1 MWTTLLCL
9 GLFREE
15 LQFRMDK
22 SEYNLKI
29 EELKTAMHAHDF
41 EKAVD
46 VADSLDIKKI
56 RDNNLLSLIADAYEL
71 TGDNEQAKK
80 ILLMAYENTNTG
92 RQLAYRLC
100 LISIK
105 LKELDEANEFYQDFI
120 EMAPRDS
127 ARFILKY
134 KMAKA
139 KKKPVEELI
148 KILEDYVNIDME
160 EKWAYELAKLYDV
173 AGEGEKCVNMCD
185 EISLWF
191 AEGKYV
197 VKAMD
202 LKKKYESLTSTQQDN
217 YNKKSENKSK
227 EQEEKKASTQ
237 ELMDKIMEKT
247 SIKSRI
253 DEAVKEANE
262 RKAESKTIEEV
273 TGTEK
278 NIDKIK
284 AVGKEAADTES
295 FDFPEINESVV
306 EEIKPYDDI
315 EGATIDVNSMTH
327 PQEVEEIKIPG
338 ISDDLNELESDSS
351 DKAEAEKEDVVA
363 KTDKEKKRL
372 KLRPFSVKPKKT
384 ENPLKE
390 DKKVEAPVNAK
401 VPLEEDEDFKLIN
414 PDDVSKVE
422 EPVIDDLGEDTTE
435 TVDMEFDEDMDMV
448 MKSDEEKEDIL
459 NVDDVEDILH
469 QLQARGILKAETVN
483 SAVSIIENVRETKKE
498 SKEEK
503 PDEKD
508 VSTLDRWQEDNVEV
522 EKPLEKEQTSV
533 EDNTSDNEKKEQ
545 TSVEDN
551 TSDNEENKASQVEIP
566 DLEEIP
572 DEVEDLPEEPEKE
585 EVEITENQDASEL
598 EVIESQEEEPE
609 VDIEKIAES
618 IPDIEEIQVAEEA
631 QPEEIPSEQEVAENV
646 QKEASETA
654 EDLGKTAIFT
664 IPKADI
670 ETGNNTGEVVVDEEL
685 PNIDAPEIDLETGI
699 PEQDLCEDTKNAEES
714 TENEN
719 AESVDAEKSESA
731 ENEEA
736 VQEEPAQDN
745 SIDLD
750 IHSTKDLSAKVE
762 VISGTDWEQPEYEEK
777 LEEEEEQLEG
787 AKEEAEEGTPE
798 RTSEGELLNRILNK
812 NNEEIPEPEL
822 VATEE
827 ELSVFK
833 NFFNVEGLE
842 DNIQEVVKELIAGYT
857 PNGKSTDGNVVIL
870 GEEKT
875 GKTSLAVEIIKL
887 VNKKRG
893 RRNRRLAKI
902 DATALNKRGF
912 RNSLNK
918 LLGSDL
924 IVENAEKL
932 GAMILSEVVDVS
944 GMFTDDMLIILEG
957 ETEPMEKMLKD
968 SPRLSKVFNH
978 VIRIKQYDIKEWVE
992 YGKRYAKDKGYVME
1006 ELASLAFYK
1015 AIDDYFGE
1023 HKGIGRADVEKL
1035 VDTAIANSHKLGRKL
1050 SGLFSSNKNDD
1061 GLYILIESDF
1071 IF

>member
-1 MWTTLLCL
+1 
-9 GLFREE
+9 
-15 LQFRMDK
+15 MDK

-160 EKWAYELAKLYDV
+160 EKWAYELAKLYDI

-262 RKAESKTIEEV
+262 RKAESKTVEEV

-390 DKKVEAPVNAK
+390 DKKVEAPVNTN

-503 PDEKD
+503 PDEKE

-533 EDNTSDNEKKEQ
+533 EDNTSDNEEKEQ

-585 EVEITENQDASEL
+585 EVETTENQDASEL

-719 AESVDAEKSESA
+719 AESVDAEKSEST

-745 SIDLD
+745 SINLD

-777 LEEEEEQLEG
+777 LEEEEEQLEV

>member
-1 MWTTLLCL
+1 
-9 GLFREE
+9 
-15 LQFRMDK
+15 MDK

-160 EKWAYELAKLYDV
+160 EKWAYELAKLYDI

-533 EDNTSDNEKKEQ
+533 EDNTSDNE
-545 TSVEDN
+545 
-551 TSDNEENKASQVEIP
+551 ENKASQVEIP

-585 EVEITENQDASEL
+585 EVETTENQDASEL

-646 QKEASETA
+646 QKEASEIA

-699 PEQDLCEDTKNAEES
+699 PEQDLGEDTKNAEES

-719 AESVDAEKSESA
+719 AESVDAEKSEST

-745 SIDLD
+745 SINLD

-777 LEEEEEQLEG
+777 LEEEEEQLEV

>member
-1 MWTTLLCL
+1 
-9 GLFREE
+9 
-15 LQFRMDK
+15 MDK

-160 EKWAYELAKLYDV
+160 EKWAYELAKLYDI

-273 TGTEK
+273 TDTEK

-284 AVGKEAADTES
+284 VVGKEAADTES
-295 FDFPEINESVV
+295 FDFPEINESAV

-401 VPLEEDEDFKLIN
+401 VTLEEDKDFKLIN

-435 TVDMEFDEDMDMV
+435 TVDMEFNEDMDMV

-503 PDEKD
+503 PDEKE

-551 TSDNEENKASQVEIP
+551 TSDNEENKASHVEIP

-585 EVEITENQDASEL
+585 EVETTENQDASEL

-618 IPDIEEIQVAEEA
+618 IPDIEEIQLAEEA

-685 PNIDAPEIDLETGI
+685 PNIDEPEIDLETGI
-699 PEQDLCEDTKNAEES
+699 PEPDLGKDTKNAEES

-719 AESVDAEKSESA
+719 AESVDAEKSEST

-745 SIDLD
+745 SINLD

-777 LEEEEEQLEG
+777 LEEEEEQLEV

>member
-1 MWTTLLCL
+1 
-9 GLFREE
+9 
-15 LQFRMDK
+15 MDK

-160 EKWAYELAKLYDV
+160 EKWAYELAKLYDI

-363 KTDKEKKRL
+363 KTEKEKKRL

-390 DKKVEAPVNAK
+390 DKKVEAPVNAN

-503 PDEKD
+503 PDEKE

-522 EKPLEKEQTSV
+522 EKPLEKEQTSVEDNTSDNEKKEQTSV

-585 EVEITENQDASEL
+585 EVETTENQDASEL

-699 PEQDLCEDTKNAEES
+699 PEPDLGEDTKNAEES

-719 AESVDAEKSESA
+719 AESVDAEKSEST

-745 SIDLD
+745 SINLD

-777 LEEEEEQLEG
+777 LEEEEEQLEL

>member
-1 MWTTLLCL
+1 
-9 GLFREE
+9 
-15 LQFRMDK
+15 MDK

-29 EELKTAMHAHDF
+29 EELKAAMHAHDF

-160 EKWAYELAKLYDV
+160 EKWAYELAKLYDI

-273 TGTEK
+273 TDTEK

-284 AVGKEAADTES
+284 VVGKEAADTES
-295 FDFPEINESVV
+295 FDFPEINESAV

-401 VPLEEDEDFKLIN
+401 VTLEEDKDFKLIN

-503 PDEKD
+503 PDEKE

-585 EVEITENQDASEL
+585 EVETTENQDASEL

-618 IPDIEEIQVAEEA
+618 IPDIEEIQLAEEA

-685 PNIDAPEIDLETGI
+685 PNIDEPEIDLETGI
-699 PEQDLCEDTKNAEES
+699 PEPDLGKDTKNAEES

-719 AESVDAEKSESA
+719 AESVDAEKSEST
-731 ENEEA
+731 ENGEA

-745 SIDLD
+745 SINLD

-777 LEEEEEQLEG
+777 LEEEEEQLEV

>member
-1 MWTTLLCL
+1 M
-9 GLFREE
+9 
-15 LQFRMDK
+15 
-22 SEYNLKI
+22 
-29 EELKTAMHAHDF
+29 
-41 EKAVD
+41 
-46 VADSLDIKKI
+46 ADSLDIKKI

-160 EKWAYELAKLYDV
+160 EKWAYELAKLYDI

-448 MKSDEEKEDIL
+448 MKSDEEEEDIL

-533 EDNTSDNEKKEQ
+533 EDNTSDNEEKEQTSVEDNTLDNEKKEQ

-585 EVEITENQDASEL
+585 EVETTENQDASEL

-719 AESVDAEKSESA
+719 AESVDAEKSEST

-736 VQEEPAQDN
+736 VQEELAQDN
-745 SIDLD
+745 SINLD

-777 LEEEEEQLEG
+777 LEEEEEQLEV

>member
-1 MWTTLLCL
+1 
-9 GLFREE
+9 
-15 LQFRMDK
+15 MDK

-160 EKWAYELAKLYDV
+160 EKWAYELAKLYDI

-390 DKKVEAPVNAK
+390 DKKVEAPVNTN

-503 PDEKD
+503 PDEKE

-522 EKPLEKEQTSV
+522 EKPLEKEQTLV
-533 EDNTSDNEKKEQ
+533 EDNTSDNEEKEQ

-551 TSDNEENKASQVEIP
+551 TSDNEENKASQVEVP

-585 EVEITENQDASEL
+585 EVETTENQDASEL

-745 SIDLD
+745 SINLD

-777 LEEEEEQLEG
+777 LEEEEEQLEV

>member
-1 MWTTLLCL
+1 
-9 GLFREE
+9 
-15 LQFRMDK
+15 MDK

-160 EKWAYELAKLYDV
+160 EKWAYELAKLYDI

-217 YNKKSENKSK
+217 YNKKSENKFK

-338 ISDDLNELESDSS
+338 ISDDVSKPESDSS

-390 DKKVEAPVNAK
+390 DKKVEASVNAN
-401 VPLEEDEDFKLIN
+401 VPLEEEEDFKLIN

-533 EDNTSDNEKKEQ
+533 EDNTSDNEEKEQ

-551 TSDNEENKASQVEIP
+551 TSDNEENRASQVEIP

-585 EVEITENQDASEL
+585 EVETTDNQDASEL

-631 QPEEIPSEQEVAENV
+631 QPEEIPSEHKVAENV

-699 PEQDLCEDTKNAEES
+699 PEQDLCEDIKNAEES

-745 SIDLD
+745 SINLD

-777 LEEEEEQLEG
+777 LEEEEEQLEV

>member
-1 MWTTLLCL
+1 
-9 GLFREE
+9 
-15 LQFRMDK
+15 MDK

-29 EELKTAMHAHDF
+29 EELKKAMHAHDF

-139 KKKPVEELI
+139 NKKPVEELI

-160 EKWAYELAKLYDV
+160 EKWAYELAKLYDI

-295 FDFPEINESVV
+295 FDFPEINESAV

-401 VPLEEDEDFKLIN
+401 VSLEEDEDFKLIN

-533 EDNTSDNEKKEQ
+533 EDNTSDNEEKEQTSVEDNTLDNEKKEQ

-585 EVEITENQDASEL
+585 EVETTENQDASEL

-719 AESVDAEKSESA
+719 AESVDAEKSEST

-736 VQEEPAQDN
+736 VQEELAQDN
-745 SIDLD
+745 SINLD

-777 LEEEEEQLEG
+777 LEEEEEQLEV

>member
-1 MWTTLLCL
+1 
-9 GLFREE
+9 
-15 LQFRMDK
+15 MDK

-139 KKKPVEELI
+139 NKKPVEELI

-533 EDNTSDNEKKEQ
+533 EDNTSDNEEKEQTSVEDNTLDNEKKEQ

-585 EVEITENQDASEL
+585 EVETTENQDASEL

-719 AESVDAEKSESA
+719 AESVDAEKSEST

-736 VQEEPAQDN
+736 GQEELAQDN
-745 SIDLD
+745 SINLD

-777 LEEEEEQLEG
+777 LEEEEEQLEV

>member
-1 MWTTLLCL
+1 
-9 GLFREE
+9 
-15 LQFRMDK
+15 MDK

-120 EMAPRDS
+120 EMAPRDT
-127 ARFILKY
+127 ARYILRY
-134 KMAKA
+134 RMAKA

-160 EKWAYELAKLYDV
+160 EKWAYELAKLYDI

-338 ISDDLNELESDSS
+338 ISDDLNELKSDSS

-363 KTDKEKKRL
+363 KPDKEKKRL

-390 DKKVEAPVNAK
+390 DKKVEAPVNAN

-435 TVDMEFDEDMDMV
+435 PVDMEFDEDMDMV

-522 EKPLEKEQTSV
+522 DKPLE
-533 EDNTSDNEKKEQ
+533 KEQ

-585 EVEITENQDASEL
+585 EVETTENQDASEL

-719 AESVDAEKSESA
+719 AESVDAEKSEST

-745 SIDLD
+745 SINLD

-777 LEEEEEQLEG
+777 LEEEEEQLEV

>member
-1 MWTTLLCL
+1 
-9 GLFREE
+9 
-15 LQFRMDK
+15 MDK

-160 EKWAYELAKLYDV
+160 EKWAYELAKLYDI

-273 TGTEK
+273 TDTEK

-284 AVGKEAADTES
+284 VVGKEAADTES
-295 FDFPEINESVV
+295 FDFPEINESAV

-401 VPLEEDEDFKLIN
+401 VTLEEDKDFKLIN

-503 PDEKD
+503 PDEKE

-522 EKPLEKEQTSV
+522 EKPFEKEQTSV

-585 EVEITENQDASEL
+585 EVETTENQDASEL

-618 IPDIEEIQVAEEA
+618 IPDIEEIQLAEEA

-685 PNIDAPEIDLETGI
+685 PNIDEPEIDLETGI
-699 PEQDLCEDTKNAEES
+699 PEPDLGKDTKNAEES

-719 AESVDAEKSESA
+719 AESVDAEKSEST

-745 SIDLD
+745 SINLD

-777 LEEEEEQLEG
+777 LEEEEEQLEV

>member
-1 MWTTLLCL
+1 
-9 GLFREE
+9 
-15 LQFRMDK
+15 MDK

-160 EKWAYELAKLYDV
+160 EKWAYELAKLYDI

-390 DKKVEAPVNAK
+390 DKKVEAPVNTN

-508 VSTLDRWQEDNVEV
+508 ISTLDRWQEDNVEV

-533 EDNTSDNEKKEQ
+533 EDNTSDNG
-545 TSVEDN
+545 
-551 TSDNEENKASQVEIP
+551 ENKASQVEIP

-585 EVEITENQDASEL
+585 EVETTENQDASEL

-699 PEQDLCEDTKNAEES
+699 PEQDSGEDTKNAEES

-719 AESVDAEKSESA
+719 AESVDAEKSEST

-745 SIDLD
+745 SINLD

-777 LEEEEEQLEG
+777 LEEEEEQLEV

>member
-1 MWTTLLCL
+1 
-9 GLFREE
+9 
-15 LQFRMDK
+15 MDK

-29 EELKTAMHAHDF
+29 EELKAAMHAHDF

-160 EKWAYELAKLYDV
+160 EKWAYELAKLYDI

-273 TGTEK
+273 TDTEK

-284 AVGKEAADTES
+284 VVGKEAADTES
-295 FDFPEINESVV
+295 FDFPEINESAV

-401 VPLEEDEDFKLIN
+401 VTLEEDKDFKLIN

-435 TVDMEFDEDMDMV
+435 TVDMEFNEDMDMV

-503 PDEKD
+503 PDEKE

-585 EVEITENQDASEL
+585 EVETTENQDASEL

-685 PNIDAPEIDLETGI
+685 PNIDEPEIDLETGI
-699 PEQDLCEDTKNAEES
+699 PEPDLGKDTKNAEES

-719 AESVDAEKSESA
+719 AESVDAEKSEST

-745 SIDLD
+745 SINLD

-777 LEEEEEQLEG
+777 LEEEEEQLEV

-1023 HKGIGRADVEKL
+1023 HKGIGRADVEKI

>member
-1 MWTTLLCL
+1 
-9 GLFREE
+9 
-15 LQFRMDK
+15 MDK

-160 EKWAYELAKLYDV
+160 EKWAYELAKLYDI

-284 AVGKEAADTES
+284 VVGKEAADTES

-338 ISDDLNELESDSS
+338 ISDDVSKPESDSS

-390 DKKVEAPVNAK
+390 DKKVEASVNTN

-435 TVDMEFDEDMDMV
+435 PVDMEFDEDMDMV

-503 PDEKD
+503 PDEKE

-522 EKPLEKEQTSV
+522 EEPLEKEQTSV
-533 EDNTSDNEKKEQ
+533 EDNTSDNEEKEQ

-631 QPEEIPSEQEVAENV
+631 QPEENPSEQEVAENV

-745 SIDLD
+745 SINLD

-777 LEEEEEQLEG
+777 LEEEEEQLEV

>member
-1 MWTTLLCL
+1 
-9 GLFREE
+9 
-15 LQFRMDK
+15 MDK

-160 EKWAYELAKLYDV
+160 EKWAYELAKLYDI

-390 DKKVEAPVNAK
+390 DKKVEAPVNTN
-401 VPLEEDEDFKLIN
+401 VPLEEDEEFKLIN

-508 VSTLDRWQEDNVEV
+508 ISTLDRWQEDNVEV

-533 EDNTSDNEKKEQ
+533 EDNTSDNEEKEQTSVEDNTLDNEKKEQ

-551 TSDNEENKASQVEIP
+551 TSDNGENKASQVEIP

-585 EVEITENQDASEL
+585 EVETTENQDASEL

-699 PEQDLCEDTKNAEES
+699 PEQDSGEDTKNAEES

-719 AESVDAEKSESA
+719 AESVDAEKSEST

-745 SIDLD
+745 SINLD

-777 LEEEEEQLEG
+777 LEEEEEQLEV

>member
-1 MWTTLLCL
+1 
-9 GLFREE
+9 
-15 LQFRMDK
+15 MDK

-139 KKKPVEELI
+139 NKKPVEELI

-160 EKWAYELAKLYDV
+160 EKWAYELAKLYDI

-253 DEAVKEANE
+253 DEAVKEANK
-262 RKAESKTIEEV
+262 RKAESKTVEEV

-390 DKKVEAPVNAK
+390 DKKVEAPVNTK

-435 TVDMEFDEDMDMV
+435 PVDMEFDEDMDMV

-503 PDEKD
+503 PDEKE

-533 EDNTSDNEKKEQ
+533 EDNTSDNEEKEQ

-585 EVEITENQDASEL
+585 EVETTENQDASEL

-719 AESVDAEKSESA
+719 AESVDAEKSEST

-745 SIDLD
+745 SINLD

-777 LEEEEEQLEG
+777 LEEEEEQLEV

-893 RRNRRLAKI
+893 RRNRRMAKI

>member
-1 MWTTLLCL
+1 
-9 GLFREE
+9 
-15 LQFRMDK
+15 MDK

-139 KKKPVEELI
+139 EKKPVEELI

-160 EKWAYELAKLYDV
+160 EKWAYELAKLYDI

-217 YNKKSENKSK
+217 YNKKSENKFK
-227 EQEEKKASTQ
+227 EHEEKKASTQ

-372 KLRPFSVKPKKT
+372 KLRPFSVKPKKA

-435 TVDMEFDEDMDMV
+435 PVDMEFDEDMDMV

-503 PDEKD
+503 PDEKE

-533 EDNTSDNEKKEQ
+533 EDNISDNEEKEQ

-585 EVEITENQDASEL
+585 EVETTENQDASEL
-598 EVIESQEEEPE
+598 EVIESQEEEPD

-719 AESVDAEKSESA
+719 AESVDAEKSEST

-745 SIDLD
+745 SINLD

-777 LEEEEEQLEG
+777 LEEEEEQLEV

>member
-1 MWTTLLCL
+1 
-9 GLFREE
+9 
-15 LQFRMDK
+15 MDK

-160 EKWAYELAKLYDV
+160 EKWAYELAKLYDI

-284 AVGKEAADTES
+284 VVGKEAADTES

-363 KTDKEKKRL
+363 KTEKEKKRL

-390 DKKVEAPVNAK
+390 DKKVEAPVNAN
-401 VPLEEDEDFKLIN
+401 VPLEEDEDCKLIN

-503 PDEKD
+503 PDEKE

-533 EDNTSDNEKKEQ
+533 EDNTSDNEEKEQTSVEDNTSDNEEKEQ

-585 EVEITENQDASEL
+585 EVETTENQDASEL

-745 SIDLD
+745 SINLD

-777 LEEEEEQLEG
+777 LEEEEEQLEV

>member
-1 MWTTLLCL
+1 
-9 GLFREE
+9 
-15 LQFRMDK
+15 MDK

-160 EKWAYELAKLYDV
+160 EKWAYELAKLYDI

-262 RKAESKTIEEV
+262 HKAESKTIEEV

-338 ISDDLNELESDSS
+338 ISDELNELESDSS

-390 DKKVEAPVNAK
+390 DKKVEAPVNTK

-435 TVDMEFDEDMDMV
+435 PVDMEFDEDMDMV

-503 PDEKD
+503 PDEKE

-533 EDNTSDNEKKEQ
+533 EDNTSDNEEKEQ

-551 TSDNEENKASQVEIP
+551 TSDNGENKASQVEIP

-585 EVEITENQDASEL
+585 EVETTENQDASEL

-618 IPDIEEIQVAEEA
+618 ILDIEEIQVAEEA

-719 AESVDAEKSESA
+719 AESVDVKKSEST

-745 SIDLD
+745 SINLD

-777 LEEEEEQLEG
+777 LEEEEEQLEV

>member
-1 MWTTLLCL
+1 
-9 GLFREE
+9 
-15 LQFRMDK
+15 MDK

-160 EKWAYELAKLYDV
+160 EKWAYELAKLYDI

-262 RKAESKTIEEV
+262 RKAESKTVEEV

-278 NIDKIK
+278 NIDKII

-351 DKAEAEKEDVVA
+351 DKAEAEKEDVVT

-390 DKKVEAPVNAK
+390 DKKVEAPVNTN

-435 TVDMEFDEDMDMV
+435 PVDMEFDEDMDMV

-533 EDNTSDNEKKEQ
+533 EDNTSDNEEKEQTSVEDNTLDNEKKEQ

-585 EVEITENQDASEL
+585 EVETTENQDASEL

-719 AESVDAEKSESA
+719 AESVDAEKSEST

-745 SIDLD
+745 SINLD

-777 LEEEEEQLEG
+777 LEEEEEQLEV

>member
-1 MWTTLLCL
+1 
-9 GLFREE
+9 
-15 LQFRMDK
+15 MDK

-29 EELKTAMHAHDF
+29 EELKAAMHTHDF
-41 EKAVD
+41 DKAVD

-160 EKWAYELAKLYDV
+160 EKWAYELAKLYDI

-273 TGTEK
+273 TDTEK

-284 AVGKEAADTES
+284 VVGKEAADTES
-295 FDFPEINESVV
+295 FDFPEINESAV

-401 VPLEEDEDFKLIN
+401 VTLEEDKDFKLIN

-448 MKSDEEKEDIL
+448 MKSDEEREDIL

-503 PDEKD
+503 PDEKE

-585 EVEITENQDASEL
+585 EVETTENQDASEL

-618 IPDIEEIQVAEEA
+618 IPDIEEIQLAEEA
-631 QPEEIPSEQEVAENV
+631 QPEEIPSEQQVAENV

-685 PNIDAPEIDLETGI
+685 PNIDEPEIDLETGI
-699 PEQDLCEDTKNAEES
+699 PEPDLGKDTKNAEES

-719 AESVDAEKSESA
+719 AESVDAEKSEST

-745 SIDLD
+745 SINLD

-777 LEEEEEQLEG
+777 LEEEEEQLEV

>member
-1 MWTTLLCL
+1 
-9 GLFREE
+9 
-15 LQFRMDK
+15 MDK

-139 KKKPVEELI
+139 NKKPVEELI

-160 EKWAYELAKLYDV
+160 EKWAYELAKLYDI

-253 DEAVKEANE
+253 DEAVKEANK
-262 RKAESKTIEEV
+262 RKAESKTVEEV

-372 KLRPFSVKPKKT
+372 ELRPFSVKPKKT

-390 DKKVEAPVNAK
+390 DKKVEAPVNTK

-435 TVDMEFDEDMDMV
+435 PVDMEFDEDMDMV

-503 PDEKD
+503 PDEKE

-533 EDNTSDNEKKEQ
+533 EDNTSDNEEKEQ

-585 EVEITENQDASEL
+585 EVETTENQDASEL

-719 AESVDAEKSESA
+719 AESVDAEKSEST

-745 SIDLD
+745 SINLD

-777 LEEEEEQLEG
+777 LEEEEEQLEV

>member
-1 MWTTLLCL
+1 
-9 GLFREE
+9 
-15 LQFRMDK
+15 MDK

-105 LKELDEANEFYQDFI
+105 LIELDEANEFYQDFI

-160 EKWAYELAKLYDV
+160 EKWAYELAKLYDI

-306 EEIKPYDDI
+306 EEIKPYDEI

-338 ISDDLNELESDSS
+338 ISDDVSKPESDSS

-390 DKKVEAPVNAK
+390 DKKVEASVNTN

-422 EPVIDDLGEDTTE
+422 EPVIDNLGEDTTE
-435 TVDMEFDEDMDMV
+435 PVDMEFDEDMDMV

-503 PDEKD
+503 PDEKE

-551 TSDNEENKASQVEIP
+551 TSDNEENKAFQVEIP

-585 EVEITENQDASEL
+585 EVETTENQDASEL

-609 VDIEKIAES
+609 VDIEKIADS

-719 AESVDAEKSESA
+719 AESVDAEKSEST

-745 SIDLD
+745 SINLD

-777 LEEEEEQLEG
+777 LEEEEEQLEV

>member
-1 MWTTLLCL
+1 
-9 GLFREE
+9 
-15 LQFRMDK
+15 MDK

-160 EKWAYELAKLYDV
+160 EKWAYELAKLYDI

-278 NIDKIK
+278 NIDRIK

-390 DKKVEAPVNAK
+390 DKKVEAPVNTN

-435 TVDMEFDEDMDMV
+435 SVDMEFDEDMDMV

-503 PDEKD
+503 PDEKE

-522 EKPLEKEQTSV
+522 EKPLEKEQTSVEDNTSDNEEKEQTSV

-585 EVEITENQDASEL
+585 EVETTENQDASEL

-719 AESVDAEKSESA
+719 AESVDAEKSEST

-736 VQEEPAQDN
+736 AQEELAQDN
-745 SIDLD
+745 SINLD

-777 LEEEEEQLEG
+777 LEEEEEQLEV

>member
-1 MWTTLLCL
+1 
-9 GLFREE
+9 
-15 LQFRMDK
+15 MDK

-160 EKWAYELAKLYDV
+160 EKWAYELAKLYDI

-262 RKAESKTIEEV
+262 RKAESKTVEEV

-306 EEIKPYDDI
+306 EEIKPYDEI

-338 ISDDLNELESDSS
+338 ISDDVSKPESDSS

-390 DKKVEAPVNAK
+390 DKKVEAPVNTN

-503 PDEKD
+503 PDEKE

-522 EKPLEKEQTSV
+522 EKPLE
-533 EDNTSDNEKKEQ
+533 KEQ

-777 LEEEEEQLEG
+777 LEEEEEQLEV

>member
-1 MWTTLLCL
+1 
-9 GLFREE
+9 
-15 LQFRMDK
+15 MDK

-160 EKWAYELAKLYDV
+160 EKWAYELAKLYDI

-262 RKAESKTIEEV
+262 RKAESKTVEEV

-390 DKKVEAPVNAK
+390 DKKVEAPVNTK

-503 PDEKD
+503 PDEKE

-522 EKPLEKEQTSV
+522 EKPLE
-533 EDNTSDNEKKEQ
+533 KEQ

-777 LEEEEEQLEG
+777 LEEEEEQLEV

>member
-1 MWTTLLCL
+1 
-9 GLFREE
+9 
-15 LQFRMDK
+15 MDK

-160 EKWAYELAKLYDV
+160 EKWAYELAKLYDI

-315 EGATIDVNSMTH
+315 EGATIDANSMTH

-435 TVDMEFDEDMDMV
+435 PVDMEFDEDMDMV

-503 PDEKD
+503 PDEKE

-585 EVEITENQDASEL
+585 EVETTENQDASEL

-719 AESVDAEKSESA
+719 AESVDAEKSEST

-736 VQEEPAQDN
+736 VQEELAQDN
-745 SIDLD
+745 SINLD

-777 LEEEEEQLEG
+777 LEEEEEQLEV

>member
-1 MWTTLLCL
+1 
-9 GLFREE
+9 
-15 LQFRMDK
+15 MDK

-160 EKWAYELAKLYDV
+160 EKWAYELAKLYDI

-273 TGTEK
+273 TDTEK

-284 AVGKEAADTES
+284 VVGKEAADTDS

-338 ISDDLNELESDSS
+338 ISDDLNEFESDSS

-372 KLRPFSVKPKKT
+372 KLRPFSVKPKKA

-401 VPLEEDEDFKLIN
+401 VTLEEDKDFKLIN

-503 PDEKD
+503 PDEKE

-585 EVEITENQDASEL
+585 EVETTENQDASEL

-618 IPDIEEIQVAEEA
+618 IPDIEEIQLAEEA

-670 ETGNNTGEVVVDEEL
+670 ETGNNTSEVVVDEEL
-685 PNIDAPEIDLETGI
+685 PNIDEPEIDLETGI
-699 PEQDLCEDTKNAEES
+699 PEPDLGKDTKNAEES

-719 AESVDAEKSESA
+719 AESVDAEKSEST

-745 SIDLD
+745 SINLD

-762 VISGTDWEQPEYEEK
+762 VISGTDWEQPECEEK
-777 LEEEEEQLEG
+777 LEEEEEQLEV

>member
-1 MWTTLLCL
+1 
-9 GLFREE
+9 
-15 LQFRMDK
+15 MDK

-160 EKWAYELAKLYDV
+160 EKWAYELAKLYDI

-585 EVEITENQDASEL
+585 EVETTENQDASEL

-745 SIDLD
+745 SINLD

-777 LEEEEEQLEG
+777 LEEEEEQLEV

-944 GMFTDDMLIILEG
+944 GMFTDDMLIIFEG

>member
-1 MWTTLLCL
+1 
-9 GLFREE
+9 
-15 LQFRMDK
+15 MDK

-160 EKWAYELAKLYDV
+160 EKWAYELAKLYDI

-390 DKKVEAPVNAK
+390 DKKVEAPVNTN

-435 TVDMEFDEDMDMV
+435 PVDMEFDEDMDMV

-503 PDEKD
+503 PDEKE

-533 EDNTSDNEKKEQ
+533 EDNTSDNEEKEQTSVEDNTSDNEKKEQ

-551 TSDNEENKASQVEIP
+551 TSDNGENKASRVEIP

-585 EVEITENQDASEL
+585 EVETTENQDASEL

-699 PEQDLCEDTKNAEES
+699 PEQDSGEDTKNAEES

-719 AESVDAEKSESA
+719 AESVDAEKSEST

-745 SIDLD
+745 SINLD

-777 LEEEEEQLEG
+777 LEEEEEQLEV

-968 SPRLSKVFNH
+968 SPHLSKVFNH

>member
-1 MWTTLLCL
+1 
-9 GLFREE
+9 
-15 LQFRMDK
+15 MDK

-160 EKWAYELAKLYDV
+160 EKWAYELAKLYDI

-273 TGTEK
+273 TDTEK

-284 AVGKEAADTES
+284 VVGKEAADTES
-295 FDFPEINESVV
+295 FDFPEINESAV

-401 VPLEEDEDFKLIN
+401 VTLEEDKDFKLIN

-448 MKSDEEKEDIL
+448 MKSDEKKEDIL

-533 EDNTSDNEKKEQ
+533 EDNTSDNEEKEQ

-585 EVEITENQDASEL
+585 EVETTENQDASEL

-685 PNIDAPEIDLETGI
+685 PNIDEPEIDLETGI
-699 PEQDLCEDTKNAEES
+699 PELGLGEDTKNAEES

-719 AESVDAEKSESA
+719 AESVDAEKSEST
-731 ENEEA
+731 EKEEA

-745 SIDLD
+745 SINLD

-762 VISGTDWEQPEYEEK
+762 VISGTDWEQPEYEEE
-777 LEEEEEQLEG
+777 LEEEEEQLEV

>member
-1 MWTTLLCL
+1 
-9 GLFREE
+9 
-15 LQFRMDK
+15 MDK

-533 EDNTSDNEKKEQ
+533 EDNTSDNE
-545 TSVEDN
+545 
-551 TSDNEENKASQVEIP
+551 ENKASQVEIP

-572 DEVEDLPEEPEKE
+572 DEVEDLSEEPEKE

>member
-1 MWTTLLCL
+1 
-9 GLFREE
+9 
-15 LQFRMDK
+15 MDK

-160 EKWAYELAKLYDV
+160 EKWAYELAKLYDI

-372 KLRPFSVKPKKT
+372 KLRPFSVKPKKA

-390 DKKVEAPVNAK
+390 DKKVEASVNAN

-503 PDEKD
+503 PDEKE

-522 EKPLEKEQTSV
+522 EKPLE
-533 EDNTSDNEKKEQ
+533 KEQ

-585 EVEITENQDASEL
+585 EVETTENQDASEL

-745 SIDLD
+745 SINLD

-777 LEEEEEQLEG
+777 LEEEEEQLEV

>member
-1 MWTTLLCL
+1 
-9 GLFREE
+9 
-15 LQFRMDK
+15 MDK

-160 EKWAYELAKLYDV
+160 EKWAYELAKLYDI

-262 RKAESKTIEEV
+262 RKAESKTVEEV

-278 NIDKIK
+278 KIDKIK

-390 DKKVEAPVNAK
+390 DKKVEAPVNTN

-503 PDEKD
+503 PDEKE

-533 EDNTSDNEKKEQ
+533 EDNTSDDEEKEQ

-585 EVEITENQDASEL
+585 EVETTENQDASEL

-777 LEEEEEQLEG
+777 LEEEEEQLEV

>member
-1 MWTTLLCL
+1 
-9 GLFREE
+9 
-15 LQFRMDK
+15 MDK

-160 EKWAYELAKLYDV
+160 EKWAYELAKLYDS

-262 RKAESKTIEEV
+262 RKAESKTVEEV

-351 DKAEAEKEDVVA
+351 DKAEAEKEDVVT

-390 DKKVEAPVNAK
+390 DKKVEAPVNTN

-435 TVDMEFDEDMDMV
+435 PVDMEFDEDMDMV

-533 EDNTSDNEKKEQ
+533 EDNTSDNEEKEQTSVEDNTLDNEKKEQ

-585 EVEITENQDASEL
+585 EVETTENQDASEL

-719 AESVDAEKSESA
+719 AESVDAEKSEST

-745 SIDLD
+745 SINLD

-777 LEEEEEQLEG
+777 LEEEEEQLEV

>member
-1 MWTTLLCL
+1 
-9 GLFREE
+9 
-15 LQFRMDK
+15 
-22 SEYNLKI
+22 
-29 EELKTAMHAHDF
+29 
-41 EKAVD
+41 
-46 VADSLDIKKI
+46 
-56 RDNNLLSLIADAYEL
+56 
-71 TGDNEQAKK
+71 
-80 ILLMAYENTNTG
+80 
-92 RQLAYRLC
+92 
-100 LISIK
+100 
-105 LKELDEANEFYQDFI
+105 
-120 EMAPRDS
+120 
-127 ARFILKY
+127 
-134 KMAKA
+134 MAKA

-160 EKWAYELAKLYDV
+160 EKWAYELAKLYDI

-533 EDNTSDNEKKEQ
+533 EDNTSDNE
-545 TSVEDN
+545 
-551 TSDNEENKASQVEIP
+551 ENKASQVEIP

-585 EVEITENQDASEL
+585 EVETTENQDASEL
-598 EVIESQEEEPE
+598 EVIESQEEEPD

-719 AESVDAEKSESA
+719 AESVDAEKSEST

-745 SIDLD
+745 SINLD

-777 LEEEEEQLEG
+777 LEEEEEQLEV

>member
-1 MWTTLLCL
+1 
-9 GLFREE
+9 
-15 LQFRMDK
+15 MDK

-160 EKWAYELAKLYDV
+160 EKWAYELAKLYDI

-273 TGTEK
+273 TDTEK

-284 AVGKEAADTES
+284 VVGKEAADTES
-295 FDFPEINESVV
+295 FDFPEINESAV

-401 VPLEEDEDFKLIN
+401 VTLEEDKDFKLIN

-448 MKSDEEKEDIL
+448 MKSDEKKEDIL

-508 VSTLDRWQEDNVEV
+508 VSTLDRWQEDNVEE

-533 EDNTSDNEKKEQ
+533 EDNTSDNEEKEQ

-585 EVEITENQDASEL
+585 EVETTENQDASEL

-685 PNIDAPEIDLETGI
+685 PNIDEPEIDLETGI
-699 PEQDLCEDTKNAEES
+699 PELGLGEDTKNAEES

-719 AESVDAEKSESA
+719 AESVDAEKSEST
-731 ENEEA
+731 EKEEA

-745 SIDLD
+745 SINLD

-762 VISGTDWEQPEYEEK
+762 VISGTDWEQPEYEEE
-777 LEEEEEQLEG
+777 LEEEEEQLEV

>member
-1 MWTTLLCL
+1 
-9 GLFREE
+9 
-15 LQFRMDK
+15 MDK

-160 EKWAYELAKLYDV
+160 EKWAYELAKLYDI

-202 LKKKYESLTSTQQDN
+202 LKKKYESLTPTQQDN

-390 DKKVEAPVNAK
+390 DKKVEAPVNTN

-508 VSTLDRWQEDNVEV
+508 ISTLDRWQEDNVEV

-533 EDNTSDNEKKEQ
+533 EDNTSDNEEKEQTSVEDNTLDNEKKEQ

-551 TSDNEENKASQVEIP
+551 TSDNGENKASQVEIP

-585 EVEITENQDASEL
+585 EVETTENQDASEL

-699 PEQDLCEDTKNAEES
+699 PEQDSGEDTKNAEES

-719 AESVDAEKSESA
+719 AESVDAEKSEST

-745 SIDLD
+745 SINLD

-777 LEEEEEQLEG
+777 LEEEEEQLEV

>member
-1 MWTTLLCL
+1 
-9 GLFREE
+9 
-15 LQFRMDK
+15 MDK

-160 EKWAYELAKLYDV
+160 EKWAYELAKLYDI

-284 AVGKEAADTES
+284 VVGKEVADTES

-435 TVDMEFDEDMDMV
+435 PVDMEFDEDMDMV

-533 EDNTSDNEKKEQ
+533 EDNTSDNEEKEQ

-585 EVEITENQDASEL
+585 EVETTENQDASEL

-719 AESVDAEKSESA
+719 AESVDAEKSEST

-777 LEEEEEQLEG
+777 LEEEEEQLEV